1 MQSQLPGRLGDPTMT
16 LLTDPRMD
24 PRVAKVIAATGDI
37 GDAIEPVDGSASYE
51 ACLDY
56 GSKLEALMSLPHP
69 QMLEA
74 MPDYSDVE
82 QTTEVIQGVDGNAI
96 TLYIHR
102 PVNQSGALPCG
113 FIPTVA
119 GWSS

>member
-1 MQSQLPGRLGDPTMT
+1 
-16 LLTDPRMD
+16 
-24 PRVAKVIAATGDI
+24 
-37 GDAIEPVDGSASYE
+37 
-51 ACLDY
+51 
-56 GSKLEALMSLPHP
+56 MSLPHP

-102 PVNQSGALPCG
+102 PVNQSGALPCVFHTHG
-113 FIPTVA
+113 GGMVILTA
-119 GWSS
+119 